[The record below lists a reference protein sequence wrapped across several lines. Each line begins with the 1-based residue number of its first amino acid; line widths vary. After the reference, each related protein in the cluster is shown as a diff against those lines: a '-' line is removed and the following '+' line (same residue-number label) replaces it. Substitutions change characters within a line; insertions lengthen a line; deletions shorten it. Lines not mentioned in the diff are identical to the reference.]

1 MGSFIQ
7 MEGFGFRGSCN
18 DPQQVRDHITSVLFF
33 FVFLFFSGL
42 GELAFVPCL
51 CVQGILHSVFFL
63 PFHYSC
69 QLELVR
75 SRFAVSCSYWEVGL
89 YQRQDS
95 HKAIF
100 LDCWVNGWIGS
111 ALPFTRCWTSTQ
123 TSLLMGSQLELD
135 PGLIWL
141 AFYDAVWAC
150 EFYCQCF
157 LKLSEHLF
165 KTLII
170 D

>member
-1 MGSFIQ
+1 MQWSPTSQGPYHICAVFFCLFI
-7 MEGFGFRGSCN
+7 FFRPGGAGLCSLPLCAG
-18 DPQQVRDHITSVLFF
+18 HSAFCFF
-33 FVFLFFSGL
+33 FW
-42 GELAFVPCL
+42 
-51 CVQGILHSVFFL
+51 

-141 AFYDAVWAC
+141 AFSDAVWAC